1 MSMPIVL
8 NQLQSIEH
16 LLSPVE
22 KRIAALIKES
32 PLDFATLPGKT
43 LAVQAEVSGSALVR
57 FSQRIG
63 FSGLREMKL
72 VLMRDLHMLEHEIQL
87 RQKTDSTS
95 ALIHQT
101 FNGMQE
107 ALKRTERLLDFKQI
121 DGAAEVIEL
130 EKRVLIYC
138 QTDQISVAL
147 DFKLRLAEIGIS
159 CDIVQTY
166 ERYLKLASYFKVVM
180 MMDEYK
186 PEQPLSSHQTLIML
200 GHQVSPRAQVN
211 LLSSYEQDM
220 TSRLVQHAVI
230 DVLYMKIRH
239 LQSIT

>member
-1 MSMPIVL
+1 MSMPVVL
-8 NQLQSIEH
+8 NQLHSIDH

-22 KRIAALIKES
+22 KRIAALVKEN

-43 LAVQAEVSGSALVR
+43 LAVQAEVSESALVR

-72 VLMRDLHMLEHEIQL
+72 ILMRDLHMLEPEIPF
-87 RQKTDSTS
+87 RHKTDSTS

-101 FNGMQE
+101 FSGMQE

-138 QTDQISVAL
+138 QTDQTSVAF
-147 DFKLRLAEIGIS
+147 DFKFKLAEIGIS
-159 CDIVQTY
+159 CDIVHLY
-166 ERYLKLASYFKVVM
+166 ERYLKLAGYFKVVIM
-180 MMDEYK
+180 MNEYK
-186 PEQPLSSHQTLIML
+186 PEQPLSYQQTIIML
-200 GHQVSPRAQVN
+200 GRQVSHRAHFN
-211 LLSSYEQDM
+211 LLLSY
-220 TSRLVQHAVI
+220 
-230 DVLYMKIRH
+230 
-239 LQSIT
+239 